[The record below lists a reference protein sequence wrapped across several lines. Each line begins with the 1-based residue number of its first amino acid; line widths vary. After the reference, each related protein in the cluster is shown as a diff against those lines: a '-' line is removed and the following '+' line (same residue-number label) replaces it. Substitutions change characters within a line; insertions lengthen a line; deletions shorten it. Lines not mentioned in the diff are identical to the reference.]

1 MILLSIFRLKSI
13 GNMKYIGDERY
24 CSFTVSPA
32 PLQLPRSAQGSPL
45 D

>member
-1 MILLSIFRLKSI
+1 MIHLSIFRLQSI

-24 CSFTVSPA
+24 CSFTVDAA
-32 PLQLPRSAQGSPL
+32 PLQPSRPAQGSSL